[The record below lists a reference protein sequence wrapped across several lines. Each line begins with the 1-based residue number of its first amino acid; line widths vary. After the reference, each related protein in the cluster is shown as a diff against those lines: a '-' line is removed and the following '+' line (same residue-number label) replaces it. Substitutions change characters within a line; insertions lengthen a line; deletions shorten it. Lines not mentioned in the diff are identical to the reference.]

1 MKDTMK
7 MRRSCIALLAVLS
20 SLLATRS
27 WAADVVGSPQGQF
40 AVSPT
45 GAATYTV
52 AIDVPPGIGGMQ
64 PQIGIT
70 YNSQSGMG
78 NVGWGCNITG
88 ISAITR
94 STKDIYHDGQAGGMS
109 YGSDDA
115 YYLDGKRLIYVS
127 GTEGEVGCL
136 YHPEDEPFTDVR
148 IESGTSGTYFEV
160 KSPDGNTAVYGNDDN
175 SRIAFSSDGDKV
187 ASWHV
192 HTITNPV
199 GRSVLYTYSNTD
211 YYPCISNISYY
222 NGDSGSHCWIEFS
235 YTSLGDAAQKFRLMN
250 VEGKMDRRLTE
261 IKCKVG
267 GTVGRVYT
275 FSYDTTSDGTAVKF
289 PRLTGISVADGSG
302 NSLRPITLQWNHLP
316 SYSTAS
322 SGTLSC
328 NANYPSGAQISDRA
342 FISSDLNG
350 DGISD
355 IVQIATDNISYT
367 KNSYLSFHLS
377 HQNSSGNIGFSPTA
391 SIAIGPSFDVG
402 KMLSQKT
409 SCFGDI
415 DGDGLTDYLLTYFN
429 SEHIGNTSSVFVRP
443 FYGSSGTPATL
454 PSDSIL
460 GIGLH
465 SVTDEMPPYSMTDLD
480 NDGISEF
487 LMIDNTSTRLRPCY
501 LFSTD
506 SSRTMTVHS
515 TLLTLPEVPKKLF
528 VADFNGD
535 GMQDLFILH
544 QSGYKIYWNQGG
556 TSLFSYVDP
565 FYHFSDTDGAW
576 TTGSGMSDAAHVE
589 MGDFNGD
596 GLPDFISNDT
606 NSNKYQIALNNGDGT
621 FSYPAQNTIDI
632 FDEDKEEDDGKYILL
647 VNDFD
652 HDGKSDILLAHSH
665 YEYHGWLHS
674 TTYEYTD
681 VRWYRSTGSSLQL
694 LKSVRT
700 HTTEDAWAG
709 HITLGDV
716 NGDGIADIINYGGSI
731 TQNSNTSMGLSL
743 RVSQDAS
750 SLSTGK
756 ISSVTDGFGNTT
768 QISYASLASPSVYTK
783 GSGCTYPLVDLAAPL
798 HVVSTVKTPTVA
810 TSSPSSLMTETY
822 TYEGLKAHVAGRGLL
837 GFAKTTVANDIMGTA
852 VVSETGG
859 WSSNDY
865 FAPTGTTT
873 TTYLGSVGSSTRSTT
888 ATSLKVVS
896 KNSGTRKNFF
906 TYPLTVAATDLDGFT
921 TATTY
926 TYDEA
931 KGVPTLERT
940 VFDGNTSNYKQVAY
954 TYGSAKYG
962 GRWQPVQTV
971 STQQHPDDA
980 QPFSTSQTVTYDA
993 ATGLPTQVVDNA
1005 HNSSLKL
1012 TTAYTYD
1019 HYGNVTGKTVSG
1031 TGLNTV
1037 TEKYDYDASRR
1048 FVVKRYTV
1056 PASTVTTYT
1065 HDLWGNVLTE
1075 TDATVASSPL
1085 TTTNTYDGFGNLLT
1099 STSPEGIV
1107 TAVSRTWGSSPT
1119 QKYLVHQT
1127 VTGRP
1132 WTKTWYDSRGRET
1145 RKESVGVKGVTLLTT
1160 ASYDARGNVTAKT
1173 SQTGDITSTSS
1184 MTYDGRNRLS
1194 SEVLSTGRS
1203 TTYQYTGRKVTATT
1217 SGNRTSEKT
1226 YDAWGLLKQ
1235 SKEPIGTVSYTYKS
1249 CGKPSAAGS
1258 TGGTVTMAYDNC
1270 GNQIRLADPDA
1281 GTTTYAYNAAG
1292 EVISQTDA
1300 RGITTRDS
1308 LDLLN
1313 RVVRTTTG
1321 STVTTYTYGTGGNA
1335 MHRLAS
1341 QSMDGRTISYGYD
1354 QYGRVTS
1361 ETRSSGSTSYTTSY
1375 TYDNSGNLL
1384 TTTYPGNVQVT
1395 HGYDGYGNETSIAV
1409 GGSTVWT
1416 LTSHTGTATVETLG
1430 TGTSALKRS
1439 TSRNS
1444 HGLLTGITLQKASSS
1459 STLHAMTFQH
1469 DAVTGN
1475 LTRRTG
1481 MIYDGEVFTYDSA
1494 DRLVRHQDAGSHWD
1508 NVFQYATNGNI
1519 EYKTGI
1525 GSYAYQT
1532 YGNSSKPHAVKHVDD
1547 SGSLLYTDGCE
1558 ITYNDY
1564 GKATLIDS
1572 SHGGIRY
1579 DISYGP
1585 DRERWQAAHYHT
1597 DMQWPDTVRYYVG
1610 DMEGYKVGP
1619 GDPVWFYHI
1628 GHGVILRKVGNGTT
1642 NQPTAY
1648 YTFTD
1653 NLGSVTRI
1661 YNSSG
1666 TAVFSAEYDPWGVQ
1680 AVTTNTIGYN
1690 RGYCGHEMLSDLQ
1703 LINMNGRLYDPY
1715 IARFLSPDNYVQLP
1729 TSAQSF
1735 NRYSYCLNNPLKY
1748 VDPDG
1753 ELFGLDDI
1761 TLFFIGYSAM
1771 VGAWKASEQGKI
1783 IGLSALKAGASS
1795 LISALAPSFVGDLLG
1810 HHLGN
1815 WGKEIVR
1822 AGAHGLWSGITNLL
1836 DGGNFGAGYATG
1848 FLSSFSGSLV
1858 QGIAGSRW
1866 GVIGATVSVGALS
1879 SHLLG
1884 GSWLD
1889 GATKGF
1895 FIGALNHG
1903 GFGSGKNVIK
1913 HEDGSFEAI
1922 NSLPEVVVFADGT
1935 TYWTLPLSGG
1945 IPTEKPLG
1953 LVYPEFDLL
1962 LSSRLLFNLGS
1973 SILNS
1978 IHEMTGGMKQWIR
1991 IGPSHSISGGFDT
2004 ELSLRWGS
2012 SPYYKQTIGNRY
2024 LRIINQSLR
2033 KTKLPGDSWRVND
2046 PGHFHIKK
2054 VK

>member
-94 STKDIYHDGQAGGMS
+94 STKDIYHDGQAGCMS

-136 YHPEDEPFTDVR
+136 YHPEGEPFTDVT
-148 IESGTSGTYFEV
+148 IESGTLNPQFVVRT
-160 KSPDGNTAVYGNDDN
+160 PDGMTFYYGRMFSVYSLGQHTSINPSWYLNRMSDSRGNYISYLYYGDN
-175 SRIAFSSDGDKV
+175 Q
-187 ASWHV
+187 
-192 HTITNPV
+192 
-199 GRSVLYTYSNTD
+199 
-211 YYPCISNISYY
+211 YPCLDEISY
-222 NGDSGSHCWIEFS
+222 
-235 YTSLGDAAQKFRLMN
+235 
-250 VEGKMDRRLTE
+250 
-261 IKCKVG
+261 G
-267 GTVGRVYT
+267 GGQNTIT
-275 FSYDTTSDGTAVKF
+275 FSYDTLGMAAQPFRIKDVAGKMDRLLKSVVCKSGSTVLRTYTFVYDTTGDQTAVKF
-289 PRLTGISVADGSG
+289 PRLTAVNVSDGSG
-302 NSLRPITLQWNHLP
+302 NSLRPITIQWESLP
-316 SYSTAS
+316 APHYSS
-322 SGTLSC
+322 SVEPDIVLHETNSIER
-328 NANYPSGAQISDRA
+328 YSDNV
-342 FISSDLNG
+342 FTSLDYNC

-355 IVQIATDNISYT
+355 IVEIVPTEVVQTGNTFTNIFIHCSRYGQNNHVYHDLLSVLSVNGSNIYGAPDIGSFFCTDYFGSGNPSLLVPHYFFTGDKVDTFSFEFFRVDTIIGGNPHCTHMGMNISMIQPSKAVPLFT
-367 KNSYLSFHLS
+367 VGDFEGSGRSSIVVLENSHD
-377 HQNSSGNIGFSPTA
+377 SSGKYYG
-391 SIAIGPSFDVG
+391 
-402 KMLSQKT
+402 
-409 SCFGDI
+409 
-415 DGDGLTDYLLTYFN
+415 
-429 SEHIGNTSSVFVRP
+429 HIRS
-443 FYGSSGTPATL
+443 
-454 PSDSIL
+454 
-460 GIGLH
+460 
-465 SVTDEMPPYSMTDLD
+465 
-480 NDGISEF
+480 
-487 LMIDNTSTRLRPCY
+487 
-501 LFSTD
+501 
-506 SSRTMTVHS
+506 
-515 TLLTLPEVPKKLF
+515 
-528 VADFNGD
+528 
-535 GMQDLFILH
+535 
-544 QSGYKIYWNQGG
+544 
-556 TSLFSYVDP
+556 
-565 FYHFSDTDGAW
+565 
-576 TTGSGMSDAAHVE
+576 MSDAFVSDDLRFPLSSAPKGLSTGDFNNDGLLDLIVIE
-589 MGDFNGD
+589 EYGYDIFYNRMGDTPSLGYFASSPVSGNTIRAGLTNRQGDFNGD
-596 GLPDFISNDT
+596 GLVDFVYNEKESTDW
-606 NSNKYQIALNNGDGT
+606 YFALNNGDGT
-621 FSYPAQNTIDI
+621 FNKIKAATLSVYDQSTSKDN
-632 FDEDKEEDDGKYILL
+632 GKYSCQIF
-647 VNDFD
+647 DFD
-652 HDGKSDILLAHSH
+652 HDGKSDVVFTKAMYSGGSFQKTHTL
-665 YEYHGWLHS
+665 WL
-674 TTYEYTD
+674 
-681 VRWYRSTGSSLQL
+681 RSTGTSLAE
-694 LKSVRT
+694 VRHST
-700 HTTEDAWAG
+700 SNEVKDANPRYFAV
-709 HITLGDV
+709 GDF
-716 NGDGIADIINYGGSI
+716 NGDGYEDLMNYGNDCFSGYNANAGQTLKVYTMS
-731 TQNSNTSMGLSL
+731 GLS
-743 RVSQDAS
+743 V
-750 SLSTGK
+750 STGK

-768 QISYASLASPSVYTK
+768 EISYASLASPSVYTK

-837 GFAKTTVANDIMGTA
+837 GFAKTTVVNDIMGTA

-873 TTYLGSVGSSTRSTT
+873 TTYLGSVGSSARSTT

-980 QPFSTSQTVTYDA
+980 QPFSTTQTVTYDA
-993 ATGLPTQVVDNA
+993 ATGLPTQVVGNA

-1037 TEKYDYDASRR
+1037 TEKYDYDASGR

-1194 SEVLSTGRS
+1194 SETLSTGRS

-1300 RGITTRDS
+1300 RGITTTHTRDN
-1308 LDLLN
+1308 LN
-1313 RVVRTTTG
+1313 RITQTTTG

-1439 TSRNS
+1439 TSRNN

-1508 NVFQYATNGNI
+1508 NIFQYATNGNI

-1558 ITYNDY
+1558 ITYNDF

-1585 DRERWQAAHYHT
+1585 DQERWQAAHYHT

-1642 NQPTAY
+1642 TQPTVY

-1680 AVTTNTIGYN
+1680 RQLANSIRYN
-1690 RGYCGHEMLSDLQ
+1690 RGYCGHEMLNDLQ
-1703 LINMNGRLYDPY
+1703 AINMNGRLYDPY

-1753 ELFGLDDI
+1753 EFWWIVFGAVAGGM
-1761 TLFFIGYSAM
+1761 FNIGSNFDNIHSFGDFAKYFG
-1771 VGAWKASEQGKI
+1771 VGAVAGAAGGYVGTAVAGAIGVSGAIGGAISGLAGGVVDGGILGGVNATLNGTSFWKGVGYGSLYGGLTGAVAGGIIGGITSASQGNKFWTGKAKPALIKPEVKWDPNVIPESMRETQNFGPHWQELPETPMPKWAQTPWQKGQAGVDRAIEDFINQGGHDIVKEVTIEINGVPTRLDFVGYDKNGVLSLFEVKNGPKASFTKNQKI
-1783 IGLSALKAGASS
+1783 IWPQIENNSS
-1795 LISALAPSFVGDLLG
+1795 FFNPSSNSMQFIPVGTNAAKFNELLPF
-1810 HHLGN
+1810 
-1815 WGKEIVR
+1815 EIAR
-1822 AGAHGLWSGITNLL
+1822 KPFT
-1836 DGGNFGAGYATG
+1836 GNFNAT
-1848 FLSSFSGSLV
+1848 
-1858 QGIAGSRW
+1858 
-1866 GVIGATVSVGALS
+1866 
-1879 SHLLG
+1879 
-1884 GSWLD
+1884 
-1889 GATKGF
+1889 
-1895 FIGALNHG
+1895 
-1903 GFGSGKNVIK
+1903 
-1913 HEDGSFEAI
+1913 
-1922 NSLPEVVVFADGT
+1922 
-1935 TYWTLPLSGG
+1935 
-1945 IPTEKPLG
+1945 
-1953 LVYPEFDLL
+1953 
-1962 LSSRLLFNLGS
+1962 
-1973 SILNS
+1973 
-1978 IHEMTGGMKQWIR
+1978 
-1991 IGPSHSISGGFDT
+1991 
-2004 ELSLRWGS
+2004 
-2012 SPYYKQTIGNRY
+2012 
-2024 LRIINQSLR
+2024 II
-2033 KTKLPGDSWRVND
+2033 WY
-2046 PGHFHIKK
+2046 
-2054 VK
+2054 